1 MKSVTLSRANGLP
14 TPPLREYYSRV
25 LAYIATAA
33 AIAADFSVATI
44 TAPALHMSMLRFAT
58 ARP

>member
-1 MKSVTLSRANGLP
+1 MKPATTSRANGLP

-33 AIAADFSVATI
+33 SIAAGTYVGHFSYDI
-44 TAPALHMSMLRFAT
+44 LLSLIHI
-58 ARP
+58 